1 MENPLLE
8 LQEYEN
14 LLKALKAAKGP
25 LQVTG
30 TLDSQKVHLMY
41 ELAKD
46 GGFPW
51 RLVVTYDEQRAKE
64 IYNDFRNFTRQVW
77 LYPARDLLFF
87 NADIHGNLMTRQR
100 IDVMRHLLEEKGGV
114 IVTTIDGLM
123 DHMLPLAFL
132 KQQMLTVESGQII
145 DLEEWRERL
154 TDMGYERVG
163 QVDGMG
169 QFSIRG
175 GIIDIFPLTEE
186 TPVRIELWDDEVD
199 SIRTFDLESQRSVE
213 QLERVALYPAAEVVL
228 TRKQLQNGIKL
239 LEKEEKTYE
248 AALREQHKIEEASRI
263 RSIIRELT
271 DGLRE
276 GWNTGGL
283 DGYLKY
289 FCQDTVSF
297 LDYFPEGDS
306 VIYLDEPGR
315 LKEKGETVELEFRE
329 SMVHRL
335 EKGYLLPGQTEL
347 LYPAAQVLS
356 RIQRPFSVML
366 TGLDQKLPGM
376 KVNEKF
382 ALNVKNVNSY
392 QNSFEMLIKDLTR
405 WKKEGYRVILLSA
418 SRTRASRLA
427 SDLREYDLHA
437 YCPDAVDADAS
448 GSSTDGEAASGENLI
463 SGKNTAP
470 RQTGQQVKP
479 GEIMVTYGSLHRG
492 FEYPLLKFV
501 FITEGDMFGAEK
513 KKKRRKKTSYQGRAI
528 QSFSELSVGDYVVH
542 ETHGLGIY
550 RGIEKVERDKI
561 IKDYIKIEY
570 GDGGNLYLPATRLE
584 SIQKYSG
591 AEGKKPKLNKLGG
604 TEWNKTKAR
613 VKGAVQEIAKDL
625 VKLYAARQEKNGFQ
639 YGPDTVWQ
647 REFEEL
653 FPYDETDD
661 QLDAIDAVKQ
671 DMESRKIMDRLICG
685 DVGYGKTEVAL
696 RAAFKAVQDSKQVVY
711 LVPTTILAQQHYNTF
726 VQRMKEFPVRVD
738 MLSRFCTPSQ
748 QKKTLEDL
756 RKGMV
761 DIVIGTHRVLSK
773 DLKFKDLGLL
783 IIDEE
788 QRFGVTHKEKIK
800 QMKENVDVL
809 TLTATPIPRTLHM
822 SLAGIRD
829 MSVLEEPPVDRTPI
843 QTYVME
849 YNEEMVR
856 EAIHREMAR
865 NGQVYYVYNRVTDI
879 DEIAA
884 NVQKM
889 VPEAVVTFAHGQM
902 HEHQLER
909 IMTDFING
917 EIDVLV
923 STTIIETGL
932 DIANANTIIIHDAD
946 RMGLSQLYQLRGRVG
961 RSNRTSYAFLMYK
974 RDKLLKEE
982 AEKRLQA
989 IREFTELGS
998 GIKIAMRDLE
1008 IRGAGNVLGAEQHGH
1023 MEAVGYD
1030 LYCKMLNQ
1038 AVRLLKGEAAEE
1050 EAYETS
1056 VECDIDAYIPASY
1069 IKNEYQ
1075 KLDIYK
1081 RISGIENEEEYMDMQ
1096 DELIDRFGDIPKS
1109 VDNLLRIAKLRALG
1123 HEAYVT
1129 EITINRQEVRL
1140 TMYQKAQ
1147 IKVNEIPQLI
1157 SVYRGDLKLVP
1168 GETPVFHYIDQRN
1181 RNADSLA
1188 MIEKAEELLKGILEL
1203 KSDEA

>member
-8 LQEYEN
+8 LQEYDN
-14 LLKALKAAKGP
+14 LVQALKSGKGP

-41 ELAKD
+41 ELGEASAFSWK
-46 GGFPW
+46 
-51 RLVVTYDEQRAKE
+51 LVVTYDDTRAKE
-64 IYNDFRNFTRQVW
+64 IYDDLRSFTSRVW
-77 LYPARDLLFF
+77 LYPAKDLLFYS
-87 NADIHGNLMTRQR
+87 ADIHGNLMARQR
-100 IDVMRHLLEEKGGV
+100 IAVLRRLMEDREGV
-114 IVTTIDGLM
+114 VVTTMDGLM
-123 DHMLPLAFL
+123 DHLLPLKYL
-132 KQQMLTVESGQII
+132 REQSITVESGQVI
-145 DLEEWRERL
+145 DLDVWKERL
-154 TDMGYERVG
+154 IAMGYERVA

-175 GIIDIFPLTEE
+175 GIVDIFPLTEE
-186 TPVRIELWDDEVD
+186 VPVRIELWDDEVD

-213 QLERVALYPAAEVVL
+213 QLENITIYPAAEVVL
-228 TRKQLQNGIKL
+228 SADQLAAGIRR

-248 AALREQHKIEEASRI
+248 KALREQHKPEEAHRI
-263 RSIIRELT
+263 HTIIGELRS
-271 DGLRE
+271 GLDE
-276 GWNTGGL
+276 GWRIGGL
-283 DGYLKY
+283 DAYIRY
-289 FCQDTVSF
+289 FCPDTVSF
-297 LDYFPEGDS
+297 LEYFPQGES
-306 VIYLDEPGR
+306 VIFLDEPAR

-347 LYPAAQVLS
+347 LYPAAEILARMQK
-356 RIQRPFSVML
+356 PYAVML

-376 KVNEKF
+376 KVNQKF
-382 ALNVKNVNSY
+382 SIDVKNVNSY
-392 QNSFEMLIKDLTR
+392 QNSFEILIKDLTR

-427 SDLREYDLHA
+427 SDLREYDLRA
-437 YCPDAVDADAS
+437 YCPDGREGESGNAGGEGAGSADTGNPGAV
-448 GSSTDGEAASGENLI
+448 
-463 SGKNTAP
+463 NTSV
-470 RQTGQQVKP
+470 RKVRP
-479 GEIMVTYGSLHRG
+479 GEILVTYGNLHRG

-501 FITEGDMFGAEK
+501 FITEGDMFGVEK
-513 KKKRRKKTSYQGRAI
+513 KRKRRKKTNYQGKAI
-528 QSFSELSVGDYVVH
+528 QSFTELSVGDYVVH
-542 ETHGLGIY
+542 EEHGLGIY
-550 RGIEKVERDKI
+550 KGIEKVERDKV

-570 GDGGNLYLPATRLE
+570 GDGGNLYLTATRLE
-584 SIQKYSG
+584 SIQKYAG
-591 AEGKKPKLNKLGG
+591 AEAKKPKLNKLGG
-604 TEWNKTKAR
+604 TEWNKTKTR
-613 VKGAVQEIAKDL
+613 VRGAVQEIARDL
-625 VKLYAARQEKNGFQ
+625 VKLYAARQEKAGFQ
-639 YGPDTVWQ
+639 YGTDTVWQ

-661 QLDAIDAVKQ
+661 QMDAIDAVKK
-671 DMESRKIMDRLICG
+671 DMESRRIMDRLICG

-726 VQRMKEFPVRVD
+726 VQRMKDFPVRVD
-738 MLSRFCTPSQ
+738 MLSRFCTPAR
-748 QKKTLEDL
+748 QKRTLEDL

-773 DLKFKDLGLL
+773 DMQFKDLGLL

-788 QRFGVTHKEKIK
+788 QRFGVAHKEKIK
-800 QMKENVDVL
+800 HLKENVDVL

-856 EAIHREMAR
+856 EAINRELAR

-879 DEIAA
+879 DEVAGR
-884 NVQKM
+884 VQAL
-889 VPEAVVTFAHGQM
+889 VPDAVVTFAHGQM
-902 HEHQLER
+902 REHELER
-909 IMTDFING
+909 IMADFING

-932 DIANANTIIIHDAD
+932 DISNANTMIIHDAD

-974 RDKLLKEE
+974 RDKLLREE

-1038 AVRLLKGEAAEE
+1038 AVLALKGETLEE
-1050 EAYETS
+1050 DSYDTV
-1056 VECDIDAYIPASY
+1056 VECDIDAYIPGRY

-1081 RISGIENEEEYMDMQ
+1081 RISAIETEEEYMDMQ
-1096 DELIDRFGDIPKS
+1096 DELMDRFGDIPRS
-1109 VDNLLRIAKLRALG
+1109 VENLLKIASIRALA
-1123 HEAYVT
+1123 HQAYVT
-1129 EITINRQEVRL
+1129 EVVINRQEVRL
-1140 TMYQKAQ
+1140 TMYQKAKLQ
-1147 IKVNEIPQLI
+1147 VDKIPDMVR
-1157 SVYRGDLKLVP
+1157 SYKGDLKLVP
-1168 GETPVFHYIDQRN
+1168 GDVPSFHYIDRRN
-1181 RNADSLA
+1181 KNQDSLE
-1188 MIEKAEELLKGILEL
+1188 MMGKAEEIL
-1203 KSDEA
+1203 KSMCGIRI

>member
-8 LQEYEN
+8 LQEYDN
-14 LLKALKAAKGP
+14 LVQALKSGKGP

-41 ELAKD
+41 ELGEASAFAWK
-46 GGFPW
+46 
-51 RLVVTYDEQRAKE
+51 LVVTYDDTRAKE
-64 IYNDFRNFTRQVW
+64 IYDDFRSFTSQVW
-77 LYPARDLLFF
+77 LYPAKDLLFYS
-87 NADIHGNLMTRQR
+87 ADIHGNLMTRQR
-100 IDVMRHLLEEKGGV
+100 IAVLRRLMEDREGV
-114 IVTTIDGLM
+114 VVTTMDGLM
-123 DHMLPLAFL
+123 DHLLPLKYL
-132 KQQMLTVESGQII
+132 REQSITVESGQVI
-145 DLEEWRERL
+145 DLDSWKERL
-154 TDMGYERVG
+154 VAMGYERMA

-175 GIIDIFPLTEE
+175 GIVDIFPLTEE
-186 TPVRIELWDDEVD
+186 VPVRIELWDDEVD

-213 QLERVALYPAAEVVL
+213 QLESITIYPAAEVVL
-228 TRKQLQNGIKL
+228 SGDQLAAGIRR

-248 AALREQHKIEEASRI
+248 KALREQHKPEEAHRIHTIIEELRN
-263 RSIIRELT
+263 
-271 DGLRE
+271 GLDE
-276 GWNTGGL
+276 GWRIGGL
-283 DGYLKY
+283 DAYIRY
-289 FCQDTVSF
+289 FCPDTVSF
-297 LDYFPEGDS
+297 LEYFPQGES
-306 VIYLDEPGR
+306 VIYLDEPAR

-335 EKGYLLPGQTEL
+335 EKGYLLPGQTGL
-347 LYPAAQVLS
+347 LYPAAEVLA
-356 RIQRPFSVML
+356 RMQKPFAVML

-376 KVNEKF
+376 KVNQKF
-382 ALNVKNVNSY
+382 SIDVKNVNSY
-392 QNSFEMLIKDLTR
+392 QNSFEILIKDLTR

-427 SDLREYDLHA
+427 SDLREYDLRA
-437 YCPDAVDADAS
+437 YCPDVWEAES
-448 GSSTDGEAASGENLI
+448 GNAGGDGTVSPDSGNTV
-463 SGKNTAP
+463 SVNTAV
-470 RQTGQQVKP
+470 RKVQP
-479 GEIMVTYGSLHRG
+479 GEILVTYGNLHRG

-501 FITEGDMFGAEK
+501 FITEGDMFGVEK
-513 KKKRRKKTSYQGRAI
+513 KRKRRKKTNYQGKAI
-528 QSFSELSVGDYVVH
+528 QSFTELSVGDYVVH
-542 ETHGLGIY
+542 EEHGLGIY
-550 RGIEKVERDKI
+550 KGIEKVERDKV

-584 SIQKYSG
+584 SIQKYAG
-591 AEGKKPKLNKLGG
+591 AEAKKPKLNKLGG
-604 TEWNKTKAR
+604 AEWNKTKTR
-613 VKGAVQEIAKDL
+613 VRGAVQEIAKDL
-625 VKLYAARQEKNGFQ
+625 VKLYAARQEKAGFQ

-661 QLDAIDAVKQ
+661 QMDAIDAVKK
-671 DMESRKIMDRLICG
+671 DMESRRIMDRLICG

-726 VQRMKEFPVRVD
+726 VQRMKDFPVRVD
-738 MLSRFCTPSQ
+738 MLSRFCTPAR
-748 QKKTLEDL
+748 QKRTLEDL

-773 DLKFKDLGLL
+773 DIQFKDLGLL

-788 QRFGVTHKEKIK
+788 QRFGVAHKEKIK
-800 QMKENVDVL
+800 HLKENVDVL

-829 MSVLEEPPVDRTPI
+829 MSVLEEPPVDRMPI

-856 EAIHREMAR
+856 EAINRELAR

-879 DEIAA
+879 DEVAGR
-884 NVQKM
+884 VQAL
-889 VPEAVVTFAHGQM
+889 VPDAVVTFAHGQM
-902 HEHQLER
+902 REHELER
-909 IMTDFING
+909 IMADFING

-932 DIANANTIIIHDAD
+932 DIPNANTMIIHDAD

-974 RDKLLKEE
+974 RDKLLREE

-1038 AVRLLKGEAAEE
+1038 AVLALKGETLEE
-1050 EAYETS
+1050 DSYETV
-1056 VECDIDAYIPASY
+1056 VECDIDAYIPVSY

-1081 RISGIENEEEYMDMQ
+1081 RISAIETEEEYMDMQ
-1096 DELIDRFGDIPKS
+1096 DELMDRFGDIPHS
-1109 VDNLLRIAKLRALG
+1109 VENLLKIAAIRALA
-1123 HEAYVT
+1123 HRAYVT
-1129 EITINRQEVRL
+1129 EVVINRQEVRL
-1140 TMYQKAQ
+1140 TMYQKARLRVE
-1147 IKVNEIPQLI
+1147 KIPDLVR
-1157 SVYRGDLKLVP
+1157 SYKGDLKLVP
-1168 GETPVFHYIDQRN
+1168 GDVPSFHYIDRRN
-1181 RNADSLA
+1181 KNQDSLE
-1188 MIEKAEELLKGILEL
+1188 MMGKAEEILKDIYGIRI
-1203 KSDEA
+1203 

>member
-8 LQEYEN
+8 LQEYDN
-14 LLKALKAAKGP
+14 LVQALKSGKGP

-41 ELAKD
+41 ELGEASAFAWK
-46 GGFPW
+46 
-51 RLVVTYDEQRAKE
+51 LVVTYDDTRAKE
-64 IYNDFRNFTRQVW
+64 IYDDLRSFTSRVW
-77 LYPARDLLFF
+77 LYPAKDLLFYS
-87 NADIHGNLMTRQR
+87 ADIHGNLMARQR
-100 IDVMRHLLEEKGGV
+100 IAVLRRLMEDREGV
-114 IVTTIDGLM
+114 VVTTMDGLM
-123 DHMLPLAFL
+123 DHLLPLKYL
-132 KQQMLTVESGQII
+132 REQSITVESGQVI
-145 DLEEWRERL
+145 DLDVWKERL
-154 TDMGYERVG
+154 IAMGYERVA

-175 GIIDIFPLTEE
+175 GIVDIFPLTEE
-186 TPVRIELWDDEVD
+186 VPVRIELWDDEVD

-213 QLERVALYPAAEVVL
+213 QLENITIYPAAEVVL
-228 TRKQLQNGIKL
+228 SADQLAAGIRR

-248 AALREQHKIEEASRI
+248 KALREQHKPEEAHRI
-263 RSIIRELT
+263 HTIIGELRS
-271 DGLRE
+271 GLDE
-276 GWNTGGL
+276 GWRIGGL
-283 DGYLKY
+283 DAYIRY
-289 FCQDTVSF
+289 FCPDTVSF
-297 LDYFPEGDS
+297 LEYFPQGES
-306 VIYLDEPGR
+306 VIFLDEPAR

-347 LYPAAQVLS
+347 LYPAAEILARMQK
-356 RIQRPFSVML
+356 PYAVML

-376 KVNEKF
+376 KVNQKF
-382 ALNVKNVNSY
+382 SIDVKNVNSY
-392 QNSFEMLIKDLTR
+392 QNSFEILIKDLTR

-427 SDLREYDLHA
+427 SDLREYDLRA
-437 YCPDAVDADAS
+437 YCPDGREGESGNAGGEGS
-448 GSSTDGEAASGENLI
+448 GSADTGNPGAV
-463 SGKNTAP
+463 NTSV
-470 RQTGQQVKP
+470 RKVRP
-479 GEIMVTYGSLHRG
+479 GEILVTYGNLHRG

-501 FITEGDMFGAEK
+501 FITEGDMFGVEK
-513 KKKRRKKTSYQGRAI
+513 KRKRRKKTNYQGKAI
-528 QSFSELSVGDYVVH
+528 QSFTELSVGDYVVH
-542 ETHGLGIY
+542 EEHGLGIY
-550 RGIEKVERDKI
+550 KGIEKVERDKV

-584 SIQKYSG
+584 SIQKYAG
-591 AEGKKPKLNKLGG
+591 AEAKKPKLNKLGG
-604 TEWNKTKAR
+604 TEWNKTKTR
-613 VKGAVQEIAKDL
+613 VRGAVQEIAKDL
-625 VKLYAARQEKNGFQ
+625 VKLYAARQEKAGFQ
-639 YGPDTVWQ
+639 YGTDTVWQ

-661 QLDAIDAVKQ
+661 QMDAIDAVKK
-671 DMESRKIMDRLICG
+671 DMESRRIMDRLICG

-726 VQRMKEFPVRVD
+726 VQRMKDFPVRVD
-738 MLSRFCTPSQ
+738 MLSRFCTPAR
-748 QKKTLEDL
+748 QKRTLEDL

-773 DLKFKDLGLL
+773 DMQFKDLGLL

-788 QRFGVTHKEKIK
+788 QRFGVAHKEKIK
-800 QMKENVDVL
+800 HLKENVDVL

-856 EAIHREMAR
+856 EAINRELAR

-879 DEIAA
+879 DEVAGR
-884 NVQKM
+884 VQAL
-889 VPEAVVTFAHGQM
+889 VPDAVVTFAHGQM
-902 HEHQLER
+902 REHELER
-909 IMTDFING
+909 IMADFING

-932 DIANANTIIIHDAD
+932 DIPNANTMIIHDAD

-974 RDKLLKEE
+974 RDKLLREE

-1038 AVRLLKGEAAEE
+1038 AVLALKGETLEE
-1050 EAYETS
+1050 DSYDTV
-1056 VECDIDAYIPASY
+1056 VECDIDAYIPGRY

-1081 RISGIENEEEYMDMQ
+1081 RISAIETEEEYMDMQ
-1096 DELIDRFGDIPKS
+1096 DELMDRFGDIPRS
-1109 VDNLLRIAKLRALG
+1109 VENLLKIASIRALA
-1123 HEAYVT
+1123 HQAYVT
-1129 EITINRQEVRL
+1129 EVVINRQEVRL
-1140 TMYQKAQ
+1140 TMYQKAKLQ
-1147 IKVNEIPQLI
+1147 VEKIPDMVR
-1157 SVYRGDLKLVP
+1157 SYKGDLKLVP
-1168 GETPVFHYIDQRN
+1168 GDVPSFHYIDRRN
-1181 RNADSLA
+1181 KNQDSLE
-1188 MIEKAEELLKGILEL
+1188 MMGKAEEIL
-1203 KSDEA
+1203 KSMCGIRI

>member
-8 LQEYEN
+8 LQEYDN
-14 LLKALKAAKGP
+14 LVQALKSGKGP

-41 ELAKD
+41 ELGEASAFSWK
-46 GGFPW
+46 
-51 RLVVTYDEQRAKE
+51 LVVTYDDTRAKE
-64 IYNDFRNFTRQVW
+64 IYDDLRSFTSRVW
-77 LYPARDLLFF
+77 LYPAKDLLFYS
-87 NADIHGNLMTRQR
+87 ADIHGNLMARQR
-100 IDVMRHLLEEKGGV
+100 IAVLRRLMEDREGV
-114 IVTTIDGLM
+114 VVTTMDGLM
-123 DHMLPLAFL
+123 DHLLPLKYL
-132 KQQMLTVESGQII
+132 REQSITVESGQVI
-145 DLEEWRERL
+145 DLDAWKERL
-154 TDMGYERVG
+154 IAMGYERVA

-175 GIIDIFPLTEE
+175 GIVDIFPLTEE
-186 TPVRIELWDDEVD
+186 VPVRIELWDDEVD

-213 QLERVALYPAAEVVL
+213 QLENITIYPAAEVVL
-228 TRKQLQNGIKL
+228 SGDQLAAGIRR

-248 AALREQHKIEEASRI
+248 KALREQHKPEEAHRI
-263 RSIIRELT
+263 HTIIGELRS
-271 DGLRE
+271 GLDE
-276 GWNTGGL
+276 GWRIGGL
-283 DGYLKY
+283 DAYIRY
-289 FCQDTVSF
+289 FCPDTVSF
-297 LDYFPEGDS
+297 LEYFPQGES
-306 VIYLDEPGR
+306 VIFLDEPAR

-347 LYPAAQVLS
+347 LYPAAEILARMQK
-356 RIQRPFSVML
+356 PYAVML

-376 KVNEKF
+376 KVNQKF
-382 ALNVKNVNSY
+382 SIDVKNVNSY
-392 QNSFEMLIKDLTR
+392 QNSFEILIKDLTR

-427 SDLREYDLHA
+427 SDLREYDLRA
-437 YCPDAVDADAS
+437 YCPDGREGESGNAGGEGAGSADTGNPGAV
-448 GSSTDGEAASGENLI
+448 
-463 SGKNTAP
+463 NTSV
-470 RQTGQQVKP
+470 RKVRP
-479 GEIMVTYGSLHRG
+479 GEILVTYGNLHRG

-501 FITEGDMFGAEK
+501 FITEGDMFGVEK
-513 KKKRRKKTSYQGRAI
+513 KRKRRKKTNYQGKAI
-528 QSFSELSVGDYVVH
+528 QSFTELSVGDYVVH
-542 ETHGLGIY
+542 EEHGLGIY
-550 RGIEKVERDKI
+550 KGIEKVERDKV

-584 SIQKYSG
+584 SIQKYAG
-591 AEGKKPKLNKLGG
+591 AEAKKPKLNKLGG
-604 TEWNKTKAR
+604 TEWNKTKTR
-613 VKGAVQEIAKDL
+613 VRGAVQEIAKDL
-625 VKLYAARQEKNGFQ
+625 VKLYAARQEKAGFQ
-639 YGPDTVWQ
+639 YGTDTVWQ

-661 QLDAIDAVKQ
+661 QMDAIDAVKT
-671 DMESRKIMDRLICG
+671 DMESRRIMDRLICG

-726 VQRMKEFPVRVD
+726 VQRMKDFPVRVD
-738 MLSRFCTPSQ
+738 MLSRFCTPAR
-748 QKKTLEDL
+748 QKRTLEDL

-773 DLKFKDLGLL
+773 DMQFKDLGLL

-788 QRFGVTHKEKIK
+788 QRFGVAHKEKIK
-800 QMKENVDVL
+800 HLKENVDVL

-856 EAIHREMAR
+856 EAINRELAR

-879 DEIAA
+879 DEVAGR
-884 NVQKM
+884 VQAL
-889 VPEAVVTFAHGQM
+889 VPDAVVTFAHGQM
-902 HEHQLER
+902 REHELER
-909 IMTDFING
+909 IMADFING

-932 DIANANTIIIHDAD
+932 DIPNANTMIIHDAD

-974 RDKLLKEE
+974 RDKLLREE

-1038 AVRLLKGEAAEE
+1038 AVLALKGETLEE
-1050 EAYETS
+1050 DSYDTV
-1056 VECDIDAYIPASY
+1056 VECDIDAYIPGRY

-1081 RISGIENEEEYMDMQ
+1081 RISAIETEEEYMDMQ
-1096 DELIDRFGDIPKS
+1096 DELMDRFGDIPRS
-1109 VDNLLRIAKLRALG
+1109 VENLLKIASIRALA
-1123 HEAYVT
+1123 HQAYVT
-1129 EITINRQEVRL
+1129 EVVINRQEVRL
-1140 TMYQKAQ
+1140 TMYQKAKLQ
-1147 IKVNEIPQLI
+1147 VEKIPDMVR
-1157 SVYRGDLKLVP
+1157 SYKGDLKLVP
-1168 GETPVFHYIDQRN
+1168 GDVPSFHYIDRRN
-1181 RNADSLA
+1181 KNQDSLE
-1188 MIEKAEELLKGILEL
+1188 MMGKAEEIL
-1203 KSDEA
+1203 KSMCGIRI